1 MAQIPLGN
9 FGYAAPEIRRSQ
21 TVSTV
26 VENNSGAMTAKIIG
40 DAVSDVSSQF
50 KANLELQSELESRKK
65 RNKASTLRNE
75 YETKLQTAE
84 LDLERQHAE
93 GTIGSDAL
101 LPAWEQ
107 TAKKLKDELTPFADE
122 LDDETRAEFVS
133 SLEGTRVN
141 GLARFQGSALNA
153 AKKDHQSSVTESWD
167 SFRKNNL
174 GNYEAASA
182 WLDGE
187 GGAEMQRAFG
197 ADAPEKIRKAKEQ
210 ASLDSVTLA
219 ITNAGDDA
227 GSLSR
232 VHQQLQSKEA
242 IARLDPDKWM
252 AINSSLQG
260 RIDSL
265 NERAAAKAEANQ
277 YKAER
282 KAELSYEQ
290 TMKHIANGGTLA
302 PETMVELESTTK
314 GTAYEGATKI
324 ALQSQAETQ
333 EFLRKD
339 ETTQQAILTS
349 ARADMQRTG
358 STPAQLEHVNNLEK
372 LANERAKERKDNPYA
387 AHEKETGLEP
397 VFIDFSSTESIDP
410 QAIADRTA
418 QRDMLTR
425 KSGRDPGFLKP
436 EEKQSL
442 VQKLSNA
449 NPSQKAK
456 VFADIQSSTDAKT
469 YNVIMKD
476 IYGDDPVAAHAGQLY
491 AIGTKQASDTS
502 VNILRGQEILA
513 DENMKDSIP
522 SKSKFDEGMKN
533 TVGNSFAGAS
543 EAYGKARE
551 TVMANYAAMAEKKGL
566 FGSEID
572 DDLMA
577 DAVSMTLGTPVEL
590 NDQRVLAPWGMSED
604 DFVAKARASWE
615 ATGAV
620 TDFSDINLLPAGD
633 GRYLAAKGSTPI
645 KKQGKPVY
653 IEVK

>member
-153 AKKDHQSSVTESWD
+153 AKKDHQSSVTESYE
-167 SFRKNNL
+167 SFRKTNL
-174 GNYEAASA
+174 GNAAAMDA
-182 WLDGE
+182 WLAGE
-187 GGAEMQRAFG
+187 GGAEFTRAFG
-197 ADAPEKIRKAKEQ
+197 ADAPEMIRKAKEQ

-265 NERAAAKAEANQ
+265 NERASAKAERETLKREMGAQ
-277 YKAER
+277 R
-282 KAELSYEQ
+282 SVEQ
-290 TMKHIANGGTLA
+290 TMEFITQGNVLSVEAISAVNEKTQGTSQHGIATNLLKYQDSIKRVLDSPAKERTA
-302 PETMVELESTTK
+302 YLESQRRR
-314 GTAYEGATKI
+314 I
-324 ALQSQAETQ
+324 AE
-333 EFLRKD
+333 E
-339 ETTQQAILTS
+339 
-349 ARADMQRTG
+349 G
-358 STPAQLEHVNNLEK
+358 STPEQLAQFKMLENAAKQRDEMEK
-372 LANERAKERKDNPYA
+372 SDPHLAYEVKTGSDRIAVDPDSDTMNVAIAEREARAKQAGTPDLLRPDERKDIAGRITVGAPDKRLA
-387 AHEKETGLEP
+387 EIEKIT
-397 VFIDFSSTESIDP
+397 S
-410 QAIADRTA
+410 
-418 QRDMLTR
+418 
-425 KSGRDPGFLKP
+425 
-436 EEKQSL
+436 
-442 VQKLSNA
+442 KLSPQQAVKIMAEAGAEKDAGYSAYAGMMVAKGKKGEALAILKGDEILKAGAEGYESKSAFTDNLPKEFNEAFKHDELARKNA
-449 NPSQKAK
+449 IEVAYRNYLAWVTPG
-456 VFADIQSSTDAKT
+456 TDAKSSLADDAALSVES
-469 YNVIMKD
+469 VIGKTAKV
-476 IYGDDPVAAHAGQLY
+476 GR
-491 AIGTKQASDTS
+491 TS
-502 VNILRGQEILA
+502 VLMPDGYDA
-513 DENMKDSIP
+513 DQFESVLQ
-522 SKSKFDEGMKN
+522 S
-533 TVGNSFAGAS
+533 SFAKTKETLQIQGDVDDYQYRPITDS
-543 EAYGKARE
+543 RTGK
-551 TVMANYAAMAEKKGL
+551 TVYR
-566 FGSEID
+566 ID
-572 DDLMA
+572 VD
-577 DAVSMTLGTPVEL
+577 
-590 NDQRVLAPWGMSED
+590 
-604 DFVAKARASWE
+604 
-615 ATGAV
+615 
-620 TDFSDINLLPAGD
+620 
-633 GRYLAAKGSTPI
+633 
-645 KKQGKPVY
+645 GKPLGSAPIYLSVD
-653 IEVK
+653 

>member
-153 AKKDHQSSVTESWD
+153 AKKDHQSSVTESYE
-167 SFRKNNL
+167 SFRKTNL
-174 GNYEAASA
+174 GNAAAMDA
-182 WLDGE
+182 WLAGE
-187 GGAEMQRAFG
+187 GGAEFTRAFG
-197 ADAPEKIRKAKEQ
+197 ADAPEMIRKAKEQ

-282 KAELSYEQ
+282 KAEISYEQ

-302 PETMVELESTTK
+302 PETMAELESKTK
-314 GTAYEGATKI
+314 GTAYEGAAKI
-324 ALQSQAETQ
+324 ALQTQAQTQ

-339 ETTQQAILTS
+339 EVTQQAIITS
-349 ARADMQRTG
+349 AKAEMQRSG

-372 LANERAKERKDNPYA
+372 LATARAKERKENPYA

-397 VFIDFSSTESIDP
+397 VFIDFSATESIDP
-410 QAIADRTA
+410 QTIADRTA
-418 QRDMLTR
+418 QRDMLIS
-425 KSGRDPGFLKP
+425 KNGRDPGMLKP
-436 EEKQSL
+436 EEKQAL
-442 VQKLSNA
+442 VQKLSKA

-551 TVMANYAAMAEKKGL
+551 TVMANYAALAEKKGL

>member
-141 GLARFQGSALNA
+141 GLARFQGSALKAAQVDHRVSIDESYESMRKIANGNA
-153 AKKDHQSSVTESWD
+153 AVMD
-167 SFRKNNL
+167 
-174 GNYEAASA
+174 A

-187 GGAEMQRAFG
+187 GGAELKRAYG
-197 ADAPEKIRKAKEQ
+197 AEGVSKIREYKEQ
-210 ASLDSVTLA
+210 ASLDSVSMA
-219 ITNAGDDA
+219 IMNAGDDT
-227 GSLSR
+227 GKLSA
-232 VHQQLQSKEA
+232 VLGQLQGEEA
-242 IARLDPDKWM
+242 IARLDPDKRLTL
-252 AINSSLQG
+252 SSNLQS
-260 RIDSL
+260 RVDSL
-265 NERAAAKAEANQ
+265 NERAASKAEASQ

-282 KAELSYEQ
+282 KAEISYEK
-290 TMKHIANGGTLA
+290 TMKHIANGGILA
-302 PETMVELESTTK
+302 PETMAELESTTK

-349 ARADMQRTG
+349 ARADMQRNG

-372 LANERAKERKDNPYA
+372 LATARAQERKENPYA
-387 AHEKETGLEP
+387 AHEKETGLDP
-397 VFIDFSSTESIDP
+397 VFIDFSAPESIDP
-410 QAIADRTA
+410 QTMADRAA
-418 QRDMLTR
+418 QRDMLTL

-566 FGSEID
+566 FSSEID

-604 DFVAKARASWE
+604 DFVAKARASWQ